1 VGSHF
6 ADTAAI
12 AFDLRAHQAAVE
24 ADDGRRDIGSRM
36 SPSGVTSSLR
46 MRCGVG
52 IVILLTLLGCAPR
65 AGYEPRDGDIV
76 FHTSQSSQS
85 LAIQLA
91 TKSPYS
97 HMGIVYLRDGEP
109 FVFEAVQP
117 VKLTPLDDW
126 IERGERAHFVVKR
139 LRDADARLT
148 VETLRKM
155 RAAGE
160 QLAGKDYDPYFEWSD
175 DRIYCS
181 ELVWKVFERGAG
193 IELGELQTIAAFDL
207 SHPAVQAKVRERYGD
222 HVPLD
227 EIVVSPAAIFD
238 ARDLETVYQR

>member
-1 VGSHF
+1 
-6 ADTAAI
+6 
-12 AFDLRAHQAAVE
+12 L
-24 ADDGRRDIGSRM
+24 
-36 SPSGVTSSLR
+36 SL
-46 MRCGVG
+46 V
-52 IVILLTLLGCAPR
+52 VLLSLCGCAPS
-65 AGYEPRDGDIV
+65 AGYTPRDGDIV
-76 FHTSQSSQS
+76 FQTSRSSQS

-97 HMGIVYLRDGEP
+97 HMGIVYLRDGKP
-109 FVFEAVQP
+109 LVFEAVQP

-126 IERGERAHFVVKR
+126 IERGERGSFVAKR

-155 RAAGE
+155 RAVGE
-160 QLAGKDYDPYFEWSD
+160 QLAGRDYDPYFEWSD
-175 DRIYCS
+175 DRVYCS

-193 IELGELQTIAAFDL
+193 IELGELQTIAVFDL

-227 EIVVSPAAIFD
+227 EIVVSPAAIFE
-238 ARDLETVYQR
+238 APDLETVYQR

>member
-1 VGSHF
+1 MKCLAG
-6 ADTAAI
+6 
-12 AFDLRAHQAAVE
+12 
-24 ADDGRRDIGSRM
+24 
-36 SPSGVTSSLR
+36 
-46 MRCGVG
+46 
-52 IVILLTLLGCAPR
+52 ILLSLAVLGCTAR
-65 AGYEPRDGDIV
+65 AGYTPRDGDIV
-76 FHTSQSSQS
+76 FHTSRSAQS

-97 HMGIVYLRDGEP
+97 HMGIVYVRDGKP

-126 IERGERAHFVVKR
+126 TKRGEGGHFVVKR

-148 VETLRKM
+148 VDTLRKM
-155 RAAGE
+155 RAVGE
-160 QLAGKDYDPYFEWSD
+160 QLAGRDYDPYFEWSD

-193 IELGELQTIAAFDL
+193 IELGELQTIADFDL

-222 HVPLD
+222 DVPLD
-227 EIVVSPAAIFD
+227 EIVVSPAAIFG
-238 ARDLETVYQR
+238 ARDLETAYQR

>member
-1 VGSHF
+1 MRRLAGF
-6 ADTAAI
+6 A
-12 AFDLRAHQAAVE
+12 
-24 ADDGRRDIGSRM
+24 G
-36 SPSGVTSSLR
+36 
-46 MRCGVG
+46 
-52 IVILLTLLGCAPR
+52 LLTLFGCTPSTR
-65 AGYEPRDGDIV
+65 YEPRDGDIV

-97 HMGIVYLRDGEP
+97 HMGIVYLRDGNP

-126 IERGERAHFVVKR
+126 IERGERGRFVVKR

-227 EIVVSPAAIFD
+227 EIVVSPAGIFD
-238 ARDLETVYQR
+238 APDLETVYQR

>member
-1 VGSHF
+1 MVE
-6 ADTAAI
+6 
-12 AFDLRAHQAAVE
+12 AAVAE
-24 ADDGRRDIGSRM
+24 EHVDPSSR
-36 SPSGVTSSLR
+36 SSRGKSGVR
-46 MRCGVG
+46 NVRCVAG
-52 IVILLTLLGCAPR
+52 IVALLALWGCTPS
-65 AGYEPRDGDIV
+65 AGYEPHDGDIV
-76 FHTSQSSQS
+76 FHTSRSSQS

-97 HMGIVYLRDGEP
+97 HMGIVYLRDGKP
-109 FVFEAVQP
+109 VVFEAVQP
-117 VKLTPLDDW
+117 VKLTPLEDW
-126 IERGERAHFVVKR
+126 IERGERGHVVVKR

-148 VETLRKM
+148 AETLRRM

-160 QLAGKDYDPYFEWSD
+160 QLDGKDYDPYFEWSD
-175 DRIYCS
+175 ERIYCS

-222 HVPLD
+222 QVPLD

-238 ARDLETVYQR
+238 AAELETVYQR

>member
-1 VGSHF
+1 
-6 ADTAAI
+6 
-12 AFDLRAHQAAVE
+12 
-24 ADDGRRDIGSRM
+24 M
-36 SPSGVTSSLR
+36 KSLA
-46 MRCGVG
+46 G
-52 IVILLTLLGCAPR
+52 IVVVSLALIGCTPSV
-65 AGYEPRDGDIV
+65 GYTPRDGDIV
-76 FHTSQSSQS
+76 FHTSRSAQS

-97 HMGIVYLRDGEP
+97 HMGIVYVRDGKP

-126 IERGERAHFVVKR
+126 IERGEGRHVVVKR

-148 VETLRKM
+148 VETLLKM
-155 RAAGE
+155 RAVGE
-160 QLAGKDYDPYFEWSD
+160 QLAGRDYDPYFEWSD

-193 IELGELQTIAAFDL
+193 IELGELQTIADFDL

-222 HVPLD
+222 NVPLD
-227 EIVVSPAAIFD
+227 EVVISPAAVF
-238 ARDLETVYQR
+238 AAPDLETIYQR